1 MPVRDIDE
9 PDHENKDLTD
19 FDFIEREPKG
29 IEVDG
34 DESMFDEN
42 KDPQKDKRVDANN
55 RAHAQSV
62 LCLVIKNHAFDTTH
76 VTIKWNQELRDHVN
90 FKLPY
95 ND

>member
-42 KDPQKDKRVDANN
+42 KDP
-55 RAHAQSV
+55 
-62 LCLVIKNHAFDTTH
+62 
-76 VTIKWNQELRDHVN
+76 
-90 FKLPY
+90 
-95 ND
+95 